1 MYPADPA
8 QQLITAGEDLDDLS
22 VDDLSVDDLSVAH
35 VFWVGSRMTCMI
47 YSARFVGGICAKYAG
62 PVQNLTTAAWLA

>member
-8 QQLITAGEDLDDLS
+8 QQLITAGEDLDYLS
-22 VDDLSVDDLSVAH
+22 VDDLSVDNLSVAH

-47 YSARFVGGICAKYAG
+47 YSAFRGWDMRQVCRSCTKSHNGS
-62 PVQNLTTAAWLA
+62 